1 MPTVQAGKKS
11 MNLQRSSK
19 GARRER
25 KKAAVRGTGSQGT
38 GFSFGGRHACLCR
51 EWHAAASLAHECTL
65 LHLHNQMGFQILEC
79 VC

>member
-1 MPTVQAGKKS
+1 MPTLQAGKKS

-38 GFSFGGRHACLCR
+38 GFS
-51 EWHAAASLAHECTL
+51 
-65 LHLHNQMGFQILEC
+65 LEEGMP
-79 VC
+79 VSAESGMPQQA